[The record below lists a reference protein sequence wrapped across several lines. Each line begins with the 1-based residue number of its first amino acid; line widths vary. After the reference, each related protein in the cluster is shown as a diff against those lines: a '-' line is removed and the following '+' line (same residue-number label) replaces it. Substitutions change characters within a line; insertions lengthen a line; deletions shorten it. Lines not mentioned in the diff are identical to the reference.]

1 MAATKFG
8 LTWWGQ
14 RWIGALE
21 AMGARYA
28 NRLPRG
34 RTYARNGNVVN
45 LTIGA
50 GTVTAKVTGS
60 RSSPYRVTLTMP
72 AFTDQQWSSITAA
85 LASQVRYAAAL
96 LDGRMPEDIDDVL
109 GRCGLS
115 LFPHGHELDT
125 RCSCPDAVNPCK
137 HVAAVHYELAQTFDA
152 DPFLLPELRGRDR
165 AALLAGLRNDRVGS
179 SGATSSSDG
188 EAPGSTGTSLSDL
201 SPGALFRARGDLGAI
216 VVNPQPTEAP
226 TATLRRLGPPPG
238 EFAAGLDALTDVVEH
253 AAERAWQLA
262 TGDDEHVDDPLLE
275 ELRALGSAT
284 SRELGDGLGWS
295 VEVVRSRLSELV
307 EQGLAHR
314 TGHARST
321 RYHA

>member
-34 RTYARNGNVVN
+34 RTYARKGNVLD
-45 LTIGA
+45 LTVAA

-60 RSSPYRVTLTMP
+60 RSQPYRVALRLP
-72 AFTDQQWSSITAA
+72 VFTDQQWSSITAA
-85 LASQVRYAAAL
+85 LASQVRHSAAL

-109 GRCGLS
+109 AGCGLS
-115 LFPHGHELDT
+115 LFPHGDELGT

-137 HVAAVHYELAQTFDA
+137 HVAAVHYDLAQTFDA

-165 AALLAGLRNDRVGS
+165 AALLAGLRDSRVGS
-179 SGATSSSDG
+179 PAATSSSDG
-188 EAPGSTGTSLSDL
+188 GGTVTTGTSLSEL
-201 SPGALFRARGDLGAI
+201 SPGALFRALGDLSAI
-216 VVNPQPTEAP
+216 VVHPQPTEAP

-238 EFAAGLDALTDVVEH
+238 EFAAGLDPLALAVEH

-262 TGDDEHVDDPLLE
+262 AGDDDHVDDPLLE
-275 ELRALGSAT
+275 ELRELGSAT
-284 SRELGDGLGWS
+284 SRELGEGLGWS
-295 VEVVRSRLSELV
+295 VEVVRARLSELI
-307 EQGLAHR
+307 EQGLVHR